1 MLATRACTSASSGRL
16 PSRVTVTQLPGTG
29 AERRETNSADGSD
42 TPTTPASP
50 ISKQPISSAGPKRF
64 LIARTRRSVECRSPS
79 KEITTSTR
87 CSRVRGPAI
96 APSLVTWPTRIVV
109 IPRLLETAVRALATA
124 RTWVAPPSVPS
135 PGERTVWTLSR
146 ISSVGLTC
154 SMWARTADSSVSAA
168 R

>member
-1 MLATRACTSASSGRL
+1 M
-16 PSRVTVTQLPGTG
+16 VTVTQLPGTG
-29 AERRETNSADGSD
+29 AVRRETNRCEGSG

-64 LIARTRRSVECRSPS
+64 FVARTSRSVECRSPS

-87 CSRVRGPAI
+87 CSSVRGPAI
-96 APSLVTWPTRIVV
+96 APSLVTCPTRIVV
-109 IPRLLETAVRALATA
+109 MPRLLATAVSALATA

-135 PGERTVWTLSR
+135 TAGERTVCTLSR
-146 ISSVGLTC
+146 ISSDGLTA
-154 SMWARTADSSVSAA
+154 STWARTADSSVSAA